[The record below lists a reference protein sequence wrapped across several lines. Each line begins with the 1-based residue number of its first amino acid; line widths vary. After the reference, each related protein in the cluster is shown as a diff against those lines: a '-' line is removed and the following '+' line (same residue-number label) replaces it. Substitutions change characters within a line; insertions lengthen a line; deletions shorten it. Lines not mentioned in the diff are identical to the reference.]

1 MGIEDLKVL
10 SFRRVMDLTGLPKS
24 TIRDMVVAGTFPEPL
39 EIPGSP
45 RWSWREFVIFDWL
58 NALEIKNRARRGMH
72 SSTSP
77 SSSIPTR
84 EGYPNVG
91 ERLPHNS
98 G

>member
-24 TIRDMVVAGTFPEPL
+24 TIRDMVIASTFPEPL
-39 EIPGSP
+39 EIPGSH
-45 RWSWREFVIFDWL
+45 RWSWREIVIFDWL

-84 EGYPNVG
+84 KSYPNVG
-91 ERLPHNS
+91 KRPPHNS